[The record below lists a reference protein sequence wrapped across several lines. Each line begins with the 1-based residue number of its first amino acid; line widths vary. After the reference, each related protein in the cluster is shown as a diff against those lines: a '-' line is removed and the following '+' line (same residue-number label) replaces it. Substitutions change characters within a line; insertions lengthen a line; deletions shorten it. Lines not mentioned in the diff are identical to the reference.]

1 MQDPRIIHWRQGEP
15 EQNFGDFFTELMAQE
30 VFLFPRV
37 DSDIYRIVGS
47 CISEWMIWD
56 DLLKLGRQDNGRI
69 SYWGCGLRDET
80 PIHPNV
86 VERCRFHGV
95 RGPLSRDVLGLPL
108 DTPLM
113 DPGLLAPL
121 IHTPR
126 PVPRASGRVLC
137 MPHIAD
143 PKGDDE
149 LLKMSGAQAVV
160 RPAVKND
167 VEELRKLLDVIASAE
182 FLLTGSLHGAI
193 FACAYN
199 VPFAF
204 WDNGHL
210 DISFKWR
217 DFAGSVGIPS
227 VFVRNVE
234 DGLKAY
240 AELIAPVITRPK
252 TFPLL
257 SDSPIEV
264 RPSVLVR
271 SLVMDGVVSATDVDE
286 VVEALEASRTER
298 KDVRDAQVEDNVAFR
313 RQLDGE
319 RQLSTQALNDELAR
333 LSAELSETSHE
344 GMRAVSALQADISA
358 LQADIRAVK
367 DAIAKAPWPVPANA
381 DGRALPDLIENLASR
396 IQRQGALQSAIHQRE
411 RDAALQQARIV
422 RDVEG
427 ERQGF
432 IAKIMRLEDEV
443 LASRAKGE
451 AIQAENARL
460 RLELEA
466 RRTLASS

>member
-1 MQDPRIIHWRQGEP
+1 MQDPRIVHWRQGDP
-15 EQNFGDFFTELMAQE
+15 DQNFGDFFTELMAQE
-30 VFLFPRV
+30 IFLFPRV

-56 DLLKLGRQDNGRI
+56 DLLKIGRQDNGRI

-80 PIHPNV
+80 PIHPAV
-86 VERCRFHGV
+86 VGRCRFHGV
-95 RGPLSRDVLGLPL
+95 RGPLSRDVLGLPS

-126 PVPRASGRVLC
+126 PVSGASGRVLC

-143 PKGDDE
+143 PKSDDE
-149 LLKMSGAQAVV
+149 LIKMSGAQAVV

-234 DGLKAY
+234 DGRKAY
-240 AELIAPVITRPK
+240 GELIAPVIVRPK

-264 RPSVLVR
+264 RPSVLIR
-271 SLVMDGVVSATDVDE
+271 SLVMDGTVAATAVDE
-286 VVEALEASRTER
+286 VVEALEASKIER
-298 KDVRDAQVEDNVAFR
+298 KAIRDAQVEDNVAFR
-313 RQLDGE
+313 RQLEGE
-319 RQLSTQALNDELAR
+319 RQLSTGALNDELAR
-333 LSAELSETSHE
+333 LSAELSETSQE
-344 GMRAVSALQADISA
+344 GMRAVSALEADIKA
-358 LQADIRAVK
+358 AQE
-367 DAIAKAPWPVPANA
+367 AIAKAPWPVPVNA

-396 IQRQGALQSAIHQRE
+396 IQRQGALQSEIRQRE
-411 RDAALQQARIV
+411 RDAALQQAQIV

-443 LASRAKGE
+443 LASRIKME
-451 AIQAENARL
+451 ATQAENARL
-460 RLELEA
+460 RLEMEA